1 MNPSLTNISE
11 EENNILK
18 FTLSGINVSLANA
31 IRRTMLSDIPVVG
44 FYTETHENNDCHID
58 VNTGRLHNEILKHR
72 LSCIPVHSDDLTVLP
87 KNYILEVDEKNASES
102 VSFITTEH
110 FKIKNVSNGNYLTQ
124 EETKKIFPPND
135 KTGMYIDFARLR
147 PQISQQL
154 PGEHIKLRSEFTVHT
169 AKENSVYNVVSKCAY
184 SNTPDMV
191 KIQSA
196 WEEQEDKLRS
206 EEMTQQDISF
216 QKKNF
221 YLLDAQRHFVENS
234 FDFII
239 QSVGVYENKD
249 VVMKACLILQNKFA
263 DMVQNLDS
271 DIVPI
276 NVSESTMDNCYDVVL
291 ENEDYTIGKSLE
303 FFLYSQYFE
312 TDKILTFCGF
322 KKFHPHDDN
331 SKIRL
336 AFKDSLDKKMVNMYL
351 RKSCVD
357 AAELFKKVYDAFH

>member
-11 EENNILK
+11 EDNNTLK

-31 IRRTMLSDIPVVG
+31 IRRTILSDIPIVG
-44 FYTETHENNDCHID
+44 FYTETHENNDCNIQI
-58 VNTGRLHNEILKHR
+58 NTGRLHNEILKHR
-72 LSCIPVHSDDLTVLP
+72 LSCIPVHSSDLNVLP
-87 KNYILEVDEKNASES
+87 GNYVLEIDKKNDSES
-102 VSFITTEH
+102 MMFITTEH
-110 FKIKNVSNGNYLTQ
+110 FKIKNKSNDNYLTS
-124 EETKKIFPPND
+124 EETNKIFPLNET
-135 KTGMYIDFARLR
+135 TGMYIDFARLR

-154 PGEHIKLRSEFTVHT
+154 PGEHIKLSSEFTVHT

-191 KIQSA
+191 KVQSA
-196 WEEQEDKLRS
+196 WEEQEDKMRS
-206 EEMTQQDISF
+206 EEMTQQEIAF

-221 YLLDAQRHFVENS
+221 YLLDAQRHFTENS

-239 QSVGVYENKD
+239 QSLGIHENKE
-249 VVMKACLILQNKFA
+249 VVMKACSILQTKFA

-271 DIVPI
+271 DVVPI
-276 NVSESTMDNCYDVVL
+276 HVSESTMDNCYDIVL

-303 FFLYSQYFE
+303 FFLYTQYYE

-322 KKFHPHDDN
+322 KKFHPHDDD

-336 AFKDSLDKKMVNMYL
+336 SFKDTLDKKMVNMYV

-357 AAELFKKVYDAFH
+357 AADFFKKVYDAFQ